1 MRTEEL
7 QEILEFATSAAQR
20 SGAILLEHFGALKE
34 GQVSHK
40 SVARDLV
47 TAADVA
53 SERALVGALR
63 ERYPNHAI
71 EAEEEV
77 RDPKSDAPRW
87 FLDPLDGTVNFVHGL
102 PMFAVSMGLFAGGV
116 PLVAVIH
123 VPRLGET
130 FTAIRGGGTHLNGER
145 LRVSKATE
153 LGESVLATGF
163 PYLRGQLEHDN
174 VENFARFVRDVRGIR
189 RGGSAA
195 VDLAY
200 TAAGRLDGYWELH
213 LAPHDLAAGALLVR
227 EAGGVVTDGSGGDA
241 WLRGGHIVAA
251 GEALHPKILER
262 VVH

>member
-1 MRTEEL
+1 MKTEQLE
-7 QEILEFATSAAQR
+7 EILEFATSAAQR
-20 SGAILLEHFGALKE
+20 SGEILLEHYGALS
-34 GQVSHK
+34 QAQISHK

-53 SERALVGALR
+53 SERALVSALR
-63 ERYPNHAI
+63 ERFPDHAI

-77 RDPKSDAPRW
+77 RDSESAAPRW

-102 PMFAVSMGLFAGGV
+102 PLFAVSMGLYEAGE

-123 VPRLGET
+123 VPRLEET
-130 FTAIRGGGTHLNGER
+130 FTAIRGGGAHLNGEP
-145 LRVSKATE
+145 LRVSQAVE

-174 VENFARFVRDVRGIR
+174 VENFVRFVRDVRGMR

-200 TAAGRLDGYWELH
+200 TAAGRLDGFWELH

-227 EAGGVVTDGSGGDA
+227 EAGGVVTDGSGGDG